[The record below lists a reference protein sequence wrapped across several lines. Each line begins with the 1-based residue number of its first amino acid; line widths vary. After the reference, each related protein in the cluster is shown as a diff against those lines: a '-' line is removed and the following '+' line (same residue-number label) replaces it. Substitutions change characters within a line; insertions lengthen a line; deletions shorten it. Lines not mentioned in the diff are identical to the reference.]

1 MSDTKKLNAQISR
14 RSFVGLGAA
23 ASAAAVV
30 AAPFVAS
37 AEEAAPA
44 GGLTPG
50 TYEVQAIGFQGPM
63 TLAVTFDEKGITAI
77 DILNSRETVNVG
89 TKGLE
94 VMAARAVEAQSFNV
108 DGVAGATFSAF
119 AFRDAV
125 SKAIEMAG
133 GDPADFS
140 AEVHYDY
147 DGPAAEDVE
156 TTVVIAGAGAAGML
170 TAVQL
175 ARRGVPVIVVEK
187 RELLG
192 GTSSRAGY
200 QLVGVGSRT
209 QRESDEVPYKTPDDM
224 YAQVEMQDPKG
235 LIDRDLVRD
244 WCDNMWR
251 VMDWITFDMGVPLHH
266 VEPAGIATV
275 LSAEDRAAGLVWGG
289 MYTEALGKELARLGV
304 DVRNRTRAVDL
315 VVEDGRAVGLVV
327 ESPNGS
333 YTTRAKA
340 VVIATGAFGS
350 NPDMIAEYLP
360 DWVGFPSNEVPEAT
374 GDGILMAQKAGAAL
388 SGMDE
393 DHIMLYTACVKM
405 TPTESVPLIVR
416 AAGGMI
422 VNMEGKRF
430 HNELDVPLN
439 NLAFDAKQQTEGR
452 YFAIVDQTFVDATG
466 PIRTAVS
473 GETLEEVAEQL
484 GIDPAGLVEQTALWN
499 EMREAGEDTQ
509 FGRPAMPFGIT
520 QPPFWGVELFTALHG
535 FDGGIDVDRGMHVL
549 REDGSV
555 FEGLYAEGGGVDFK
569 FPGYVMTSKAFTA
582 QILADTLLA
591 ELGYEDP
598 A

>member
-1 MSDTKKLNAQISR
+1 MSRLHTEQLTR
-14 RSFVGLGAA
+14 RAFMGVGAVAAGAVA
-23 ASAAAVV
+23 ASAL
-30 AAPFVAS
+30 PLSAS
-37 AEEAAPA
+37 ADAPEAGP
-44 GGLTPG
+44 LTPG
-50 TYEVQAIGFQGPM
+50 TYEVTSIGFMGPM
-63 TLAVTFDEKGITAI
+63 TLAVTFDDKSITGIDVLA
-77 DILNSRETVNVG
+77 SRETVNVG

-94 VMAARAVEAQSFNV
+94 VMAKRAVESQSFNV
-108 DGVAGATFSAF
+108 DGVAGATFTAF
-119 AFRDAV
+119 GFRDAV

-133 GDPADFS
+133 GNPADFS

-147 DGPAAEDVE
+147 AGPAAEDVE
-156 TTVVIAGAGAAGML
+156 TGVLIMGAGAAGML

-200 QLVGVGSRT
+200 QLVGVGSRV

-224 YAQVEMQDPKG
+224 YAQAEMQDPKG
-235 LIDRDLVRD
+235 IIDREVLRD

-251 VMDWITFDMGVPLHH
+251 VMDWITFDMGVPLDH
-266 VEPAGIATV
+266 VEAAGIATV
-275 LSAEDRAAGLVWGG
+275 LSPEARASGLVWGG
-289 MYTEALGKELARLGV
+289 MYTQALGRELERLGV
-304 DVRNRTRAVDL
+304 DVRNCTRGIDL
-315 VVEDGRAVGLVV
+315 VVEDGRAVGAVV
-327 ESPNGS
+327 ESPNGT
-333 YTTRAKA
+333 YTIRAKA

-350 NPDMIAEYLP
+350 NPDMVAEYLP

-393 DHIMLYTACVKM
+393 DHIMLYTACIKM
-405 TPTESVPLIVR
+405 TETESLPLIVR

-439 NLAFDAKQQTEGR
+439 NLAYDARQQTEGR

-466 PIRTAVS
+466 PIRNGVS
-473 GETLEEVAEQL
+473 ADTLEGVAEQL
-484 GIDPAGLVEQTALWN
+484 GIDPQGLVEQTALWN

-520 QPPFWGVELFTALHG
+520 QPPFWGVELYTALHG

-555 FEGLYAEGGGVDFK
+555 FDGLYAEGGGVDFK
-569 FPGYVMTSKAFTA
+569 FPGYVMTSKAYTA

>member
-1 MSDTKKLNAQISR
+1 MSTNTAPSISR
-14 RSFVGLGAA
+14 RDLMGLGAA
-23 ASAAAVV
+23 AAV
-30 AAPFVAS
+30 AAGAS
-37 AEEAAPA
+37 PLAALADEQAA
-44 GGLTPG
+44 GGLVPG

-63 TLAVTFDEKGITAI
+63 VLAVTFDEKGITAI
-77 DILNSRETVNVG
+77 DVLSSRETVNVG

-94 VMAARAVEAQSFNV
+94 VMAKRAVESQSFNV
-108 DGVAGATFSAF
+108 DGVAGATFSGF

-125 SKAIEMAG
+125 SRAIEMAG

-140 AEVHYDY
+140 AEVHYGY
-147 DGPAAEDVE
+147 EGPAAEDVE
-156 TTVVIAGAGAAGML
+156 TGVVIVGAGAAGML

-209 QRESDEVPYKTPDDM
+209 QRESDEFPYKTPDDM

-235 LIDRDLVRD
+235 IIDRDLARD

-289 MYTEALGKELARLGV
+289 MYTKALGEELARLGV
-304 DVRNRTRAVDL
+304 DVRNCTRGMDL
-315 VVEDGRAVGLVV
+315 VVEDGSVVGVQV

-333 YTTRAKA
+333 YTIRAKA

-350 NPDMIAEYLP
+350 NPDMVAEYLP
-360 DWVGFPSNEVPEAT
+360 GWVGFPSNEVPEAT
-374 GDGILMAQKAGAAL
+374 GDGILMAQRVGAAL

-393 DHIMLYTACVKM
+393 DHIMLYTACIKM
-405 TPTESVPLIVR
+405 TETESVPLIVR

-422 VNMEGKRF
+422 VNKEGKRF
-430 HNELDVPLN
+430 HNELEVPLN
-439 NLAFDAKQQTEGR
+439 NLAFNARQQTEGR

-466 PIRTAVS
+466 PIRNSVS
-473 GETLEEVAEQL
+473 ADTLEGVAELL
-484 GIDPAGLVEQTALWN
+484 GIDAAGLVEQTALWN

-520 QPPFWGVELFTALHG
+520 QPPFYGVELFTALHG
-535 FDGGIDVDRGMHVL
+535 FDGGISVDRRMQVL
-549 REDGSV
+549 GEDGAPIP
-555 FEGLYAEGGGVDFK
+555 GLFAEGGGVDFG

-582 QILADTLLA
+582 QILADTLLQD
-591 ELGYEDP
+591 LGYEDP